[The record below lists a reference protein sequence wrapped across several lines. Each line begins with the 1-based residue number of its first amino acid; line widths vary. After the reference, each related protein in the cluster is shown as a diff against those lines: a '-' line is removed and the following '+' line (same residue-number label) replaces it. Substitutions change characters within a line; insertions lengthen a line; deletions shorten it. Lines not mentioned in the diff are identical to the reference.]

1 MSVFVR
7 DSLSGGMVEVGRDGK
22 IGLYVCG
29 PTVYD
34 HVHVGNARAPL
45 FWDVVVR
52 YLRSRGYDV
61 TFVQNV
67 TDIEDKIINKAN
79 AEGVSWQEIVARYTD
94 SFHERL
100 ELLGIGPPDVEPRA
114 TEHIPEM
121 ISLIEELIEKGH
133 AYAPGNG
140 DVYFSVESFPNYG
153 SLSHQNPKEM
163 RETEKGHTEDKRS
176 PLDFALWKASKPG
189 EPSWPS
195 PWGPG
200 RPGWHIECSAMVG
213 KHLPDGADIHG
224 GGTDIRFPHHENELA
239 QSGAAHPD
247 RPFVRAWARH
257 GMVTFGGTDKMAKS
271 VGNVLDVE
279 RAVKLHGRNAVRM
292 WLLQSHYSQ
301 PIEYSAEILEE
312 KRRSYERLL
321 RLYRQTSGSAGSST
335 LSDELAVGL
344 RERLDEAMRDD
355 LNTPEIVAT
364 LFEAATRAARE
375 ISARPEAA
383 GEFASLAGAIE
394 ELMTVFGFDLSREMA
409 AEVDGVRTVVEALKS
424 RRRRVLEVLDA
435 SGNGEIRSAAGKVP
449 IRKVSR
455 DRVDEL
461 ARGGVHQGVVA
472 RVEGYPYSGLEEILA
487 VPEPMIVVLDGVTD
501 PRNLGAVLR
510 AADGAGA
517 GGGVIPK
524 DKAVGGTAAAGKAR
538 ARASEHVR
546 VARV

>member
-7 DSLSGGMVEVGRDGK
+7 DSLSGGMVEVGRDGR

-79 AEGVSWQEIVARYTD
+79 AEGVSWQEIVDRYTD

-100 ELLGIGPPDVEPRA
+100 AQLGIGPPDVEPRA

-140 DVYFSVESFPNYG
+140 DVYFSVEGFPDYG
-153 SLSHQNPKEM
+153 ALSHQNPKEM
-163 RETEKGHTEDKRS
+163 RETEKGQGEVKRS

-189 EPSWPS
+189 EPEWPS

-213 KHLPDGADIHG
+213 KHLPEGADIHG

-247 RPFVRAWARH
+247 HPFVRAWAHH
-257 GMVTFGGTDKMAKS
+257 GMVTFGGSDKMAKS
-271 VGNVLDVE
+271 VGNVLDVG
-279 RAVKLHGRNAVRM
+279 RAVDLHGRNAVRM

-301 PIEYSAEILEE
+301 PIEYSEEILEE

-321 RLYRQTSGSAGSST
+321 RLYRQVAGSKSSSG
-335 LSDELAVGL
+335 LSDELAADL
-344 RERLDEAMRDD
+344 RGRLEEAMRED
-355 LNTPEIVAT
+355 LNTPEVVAT
-364 LFEAATRAARE
+364 LFEAANRAARE
-375 ISARPEAA
+375 ISDRPEAA
-383 GEFASLAGAIE
+383 GEFASLGGAMGE
-394 ELMTVFGFDLSREMA
+394 VMTVFGFDLAQEMA
-409 AEVDGVRTVVEALKS
+409 AEVGGVRIRYSEETGE
-424 RRRRVLEVLDA
+424 EVL
-435 SGNGEIRSAAGKVP
+435 GLAAN
-449 IRKVSR
+449 RELARRER
-455 DRVDEL
+455 DWATADRLRDEL
-461 ARGGVHQGVVA
+461 AEAGWA
-472 RVEGYPYSGLEEILA
+472 VEDTPDGPILS
-487 VPEPMIVVLDGVTD
+487 
-501 PRNLGAVLR
+501 RR
-510 AADGAGA
+510 
-517 GGGVIPK
+517 
-524 DKAVGGTAAAGKAR
+524 
-538 ARASEHVR
+538 
-546 VARV
+546 

>member
-79 AEGVSWQEIVARYTD
+79 AEGVSWQEIVDRYTD
-94 SFHERL
+94 SFHGRL
-100 ELLGIGPPDVEPRA
+100 ASLGIGLPDIEPRA

-121 ISLIEELIEKGH
+121 ISLIEELIERDH

-140 DVYFSVESFPNYG
+140 DVYFSVESFPKYG
-153 SLSHQNPKEM
+153 SLSHQNPREM
-163 RETEKGHTEDKRS
+163 RETEKGQTEDKRS

-189 EPSWPS
+189 EPAWDS

-239 QSGAAHPD
+239 QSCAAHPD
-247 RPFVRAWARH
+247 HPFVRAWAHH
-257 GMVTFGGTDKMAKS
+257 GMVTFGGSDKMAKS
-271 VGNVLDVE
+271 IGNVLDVE
-279 RAVKLHGRNAVRM
+279 RAVELHGRNAVRM

-301 PIEYSAEILEE
+301 PIEYSEEILEE

-321 RLYRQTSGSAGSST
+321 RLYRQVSGSAASSE
-335 LSDELAVGL
+335 LSDDLATDL
-344 RERLDEAMRDD
+344 RGRLEEAMRED
-355 LNTPEIVAT
+355 LNTPEVVAT
-364 LFEAATRAARE
+364 LFEATNRAARE
-375 ISARPEAA
+375 ISDCPEAVD
-383 GEFASLAGAIE
+383 EFASLAGAVE
-394 ELMTVFGFDLSREMA
+394 EIMTVFGFDLARELSTEVSGVRIRYPEEPGEEVLTLAASREL
-409 AEVDGVRTVVEALKS
+409 T
-424 RRRRVLEVLDA
+424 RREKDWA
-435 SGNGEIRSAAGKVP
+435 TA
-449 IRKVSR
+449 
-455 DRVDEL
+455 DRVRDEL
-461 ARGGVHQGVVA
+461 AEAGWA
-472 RVEGYPYSGLEEILA
+472 VEDTPDGPILS
-487 VPEPMIVVLDGVTD
+487 
-501 PRNLGAVLR
+501 RR
-510 AADGAGA
+510 
-517 GGGVIPK
+517 
-524 DKAVGGTAAAGKAR
+524 
-538 ARASEHVR
+538 
-546 VARV
+546 